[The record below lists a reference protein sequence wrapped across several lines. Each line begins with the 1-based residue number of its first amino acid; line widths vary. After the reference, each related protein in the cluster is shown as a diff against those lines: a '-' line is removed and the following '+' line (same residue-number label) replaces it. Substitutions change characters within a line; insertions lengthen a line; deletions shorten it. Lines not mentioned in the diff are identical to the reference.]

1 MKKSV
6 VVLLV
11 LGLMFGAL
19 LGGAEAKKKKKKKP
33 RKPARVERVVEFNYT
48 TASPGVSGV
57 VGLCLAAA
65 GVEDSGCTDVATS
78 TKEAYVM
85 VEITD
90 ASGQPVNFD
99 LAQDTDTST
108 PYYDIFAS
116 GCGKTDAAIPITPGL
131 PLRISTTAAGGPD
144 CPGVATTGSVKAVL
158 SNFP

>member
-1 MKKSV
+1 MRKSV

-11 LGLMFGAL
+11 LGLIFGAL
-19 LGGAEAKKKKKKKP
+19 VGGAEAKKKKT
-33 RKPARVERVVEFNYT
+33 RKLQRVVEFNYT
-48 TASPGVSGV
+48 TASPGVSGI
-57 VGLCLAAA
+57 VGLCLAAL

-108 PYYDIFAS
+108 PYTDIFAS
-116 GCGKTDAAIPITPGL
+116 GCGKTEAAIPITPGL
-131 PLRISTTAAGGPD
+131 PLRISTATAGGPD

-158 SNFP
+158 SNLP